1 MRDDN
6 DERQACTKFSD
17 LNSLRLRD
25 DNTRGGDYKTLA
37 DESDD
42 DDYEKTERSGDGIVV
57 TNEMWNVMGRRR
69 ALSLKFMVWVYAL
82 AWLRKVKRQLVAV
95 GTTTWNEQLVSSRL
109 HLDLNSDEKPVESRF
124 AVGSRKF
131 LNFEESKKS
140 FPSNW

>member
-57 TNEMWNVMGRRR
+57 TNEM
-69 ALSLKFMVWVYAL
+69 
-82 AWLRKVKRQLVAV
+82 
-95 GTTTWNEQLVSSRL
+95 
-109 HLDLNSDEKPVESRF
+109 
-124 AVGSRKF
+124 
-131 LNFEESKKS
+131 
-140 FPSNW
+140 